1 MQPMTI
7 SQIAETSA
15 ALIVPLAEPTPD
27 RMDFKA
33 PAADPAAHIARMQ
46 AQELYA
52 RLAEPLADLERCAVL
67 ADLCA
72 ELVQAL
78 PAVYPWRTQETYE
91 ALRGLVRSLGVSA
104 VAEGMRLKA
113 ATRSD

>member
-1 MQPMTI
+1 MQRMTI
-7 SQIAETSA
+7 TQIAETSA
-15 ALIVPLAEPTPD
+15 ALIAGLAEPTSD

-33 PAADPAAHIARMQ
+33 PAADPAAHYARMQ

-52 RLAEPLADLERCAVL
+52 RLAKPLDELERCEVL
-67 ADLCA
+67 ADLCI

-78 PAVYPWRTQETYE
+78 PAMYPWRTPATYE

-104 VAEGMRLKA
+104 VAEGMRVKA
-113 ATRSD
+113 TAPRH